1 LSKGLITNGQY
12 KNLLLNQAIGGRAV
26 ITSNFF
32 NVRTIK
38 KRFKMITNKNKQKY
52 GFLKYSLGVVMA
64 IALTLM
70 FACEKTDLI
79 TGEKGV
85 QYIYEGKIV
94 SLDEVDALNINYFI
108 SDEVDKL
115 EVITAYPELNRKIKD
130 GSYILLFDMQNKA
143 HRETMSKLEIK
154 PVNIKVNNPV
164 LMPKM
169 ENQLD
174 EDVFIIVED
183 MPEYPG
189 GEQALRQFIADNVR
203 YPVSAAENGIQGRVY
218 VQFVVE
224 KDGSVGRAKIARGVD
239 PSVDAEAL
247 RVINTSPKWKPG
259 KQHGQ
264 NVAVSYTVPINFQ
277 LQQK

>member
-1 LSKGLITNGQY
+1 
-12 KNLLLNQAIGGRAV
+12 
-26 ITSNFF
+26 
-32 NVRTIK
+32 
-38 KRFKMITNKNKQKY
+38 MITNNKNRKY
-52 GFLKYSLGVVMA
+52 GILKYSLGVVMA

-79 TGEKGV
+79 SGENGI
-85 QYIYEGKIV
+85 QYIYEGKVV
-94 SLDEVDALNINYFI
+94 SLDEVDALNINYYI

-115 EVITAYPELNRKIKD
+115 EVITAYPELSRKIKD
-130 GSYILLFDMQNKA
+130 GSYKLLFNPQNPEHQK
-143 HRETMSKLEIK
+143 TMAKIEIK
-154 PVNIKVNNPV
+154 FIDFKINNEA
-164 LMPKM
+164 LLPKTDNNM
-169 ENQLD
+169 GD
-174 EDVFIIVED
+174 DVFIIVED

-224 KDGSVGRAKIARGVD
+224 KDGSIGRAKIVRGVD

-247 RVINTSPKWKPG
+247 RVINASPNWKPG
-259 KQHGQ
+259 KQKGK

-277 LQQK
+277 LQ